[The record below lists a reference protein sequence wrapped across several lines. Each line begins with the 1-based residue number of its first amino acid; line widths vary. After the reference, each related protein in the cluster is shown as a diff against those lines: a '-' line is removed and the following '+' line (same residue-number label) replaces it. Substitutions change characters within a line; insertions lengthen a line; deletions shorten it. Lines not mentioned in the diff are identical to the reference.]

1 MRTED
6 FGSTGEGV
14 AKKKGGTS
22 AIVRNHY
29 HCIQVFKRD
38 IANSP
43 WGAFE
48 GDTEEGKQ
56 VKTSHLTAVFRI
68 RQYDRKQTLV
78 NKR

>member
-1 MRTED
+1 MRTH
-6 FGSTGEGV
+6 G
-14 AKKKGGTS
+14 
-22 AIVRNHY
+22 
-29 HCIQVFKRD
+29 HCIKVFEKA

-56 VKTSHLTAVFRI
+56 VKTSRLTAVFQI

>member
-1 MRTED
+1 MRTH
-6 FGSTGEGV
+6 GHG
-14 AKKKGGTS
+14 KKVLKK
-22 AIVRNHY
+22 A
-29 HCIQVFKRD
+29 

-56 VKTSHLTAVFRI
+56 VKTSRLTAVFQI